1 MDHTGPLT
9 WTSWVLK
16 KNSGILRKF
25 RNFLFLIIS
34 SPSNPVWSLIWS
46 FSNSTKAQETLLN
59 LHGPWNGP
67 WEANFWG
74 PLLKKAPAGS
84 LSGPNWSIFLIG
96 LKTTDKLEYSAP
108 VLSGNLSKANIQS
121 IERVNKDVFNLIF
134 STNYTSY
141 EEAVET
147 LVENAWKSEKMICPY
162 VLLKPTWKITNSNP
176 GFRNVFVQKVE
187 CCIVNHRPKPE
198 DTETL
203 PYPT

>member
-1 MDHTGPLT
+1 MIFNFWYSLGSLTTLDH
-9 WTSWVLK
+9 
-16 KNSGILRKF
+16 
-25 RNFLFLIIS
+25 LFGHFPTL
-34 SPSNPVWSLIWS
+34 P
-46 FSNSTKAQETLLN
+46 KAQGTLLN
-59 LHGPWNGP
+59 LHGPPNGP
-67 WEANFWG
+67 QNGPCEANFWG

-84 LSGPNWSIFLIG
+84 LSGANWSIFLIG

>member
-1 MDHTGPLT
+1 MI
-9 WTSWVLK
+9 SE
-16 KNSGILRKF
+16 KNIGIFEKISE
-25 RNFLFLIIS
+25 FLFFIFS
-34 SPSNPVWSLIWS
+34 GPSNHVGRLIWS
-46 FSNSTKAQETLLN
+46 LSNSTKAQGTLLD
-59 LHGPWNGP
+59 LHCPQNGPPNGP

-84 LSGPNWSIFLIG
+84 LSGANWSIFLIG